1 VVSVLLVL
9 VLVLVVSSDI
19 VVSSGRAV
27 SPLCRGFV
35 VSSRVAAY
43 ELYLEL

>member
-1 VVSVLLVL
+1 MVSVL
-9 VLVLVVSSDI
+9 LVLVVSSDI